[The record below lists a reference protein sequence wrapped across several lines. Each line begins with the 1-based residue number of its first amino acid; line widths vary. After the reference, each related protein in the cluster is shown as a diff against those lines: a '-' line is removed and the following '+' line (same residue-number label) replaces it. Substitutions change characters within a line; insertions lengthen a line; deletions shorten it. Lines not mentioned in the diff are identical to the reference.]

1 MCQLLS
7 RAPIFVTPCTVAR
20 QAPLSTGFFR
30 QEYVVGCHFLLQEI
44 FLTQGS
50 NLSPL
55 HCRQI
60 LYHLSHQGII
70 SCGLLFISIRL
81 YSYQYLTNCKYVTYS
96 KDTLVLSVC

>member
-1 MCQLLS
+1 MLLCS
-7 RAPIFVTPCTVAR
+7 QSYPALCDPMEYTC
-20 QAPLSTGFFR
+20 QAPQSMGFSR
-30 QEYVVGCHFLLQEI
+30 QEYGVGCHFLPQGI

-96 KDTLVLSVC
+96 KDTPVLSVC

>member
-1 MCQLLS
+1 MSVAQS
-7 RAPIFVTPCTVAR
+7 RPNLCDLCTAAR

-30 QEYVVGCHFLLQEI
+30 QEYGVGCHFLPQGI

-96 KDTLVLSVC
+96 KDTPVLSVC